1 MSNATILD
9 PTVLKHLEAV
19 DDWGGVYQ
27 RLVLYAVRKTN
38 NLSFIRGRGVLPLG
52 RKPEDLAQE
61 AFKRV
66 FEGKRKWKPDQ
77 DPDICEYLMGVV
89 DSLLSD
95 LLDKA
100 DYRHQ
105 DGRSVGELAGLSSSD
120 GVSYDDCVEALIRIC
135 EAASADDSDL
145 DNVRQGLEDGMKA
158 GEIADFFG
166 IDVKEVY
173 NLTRKLRRRIERE
186 MKKHPCNDQWQLSR
200 N

>member
-1 MSNATILD
+1 M
-9 PTVLKHLEAV
+9 LKHLEAV

-120 GVSYDDCVEALIRIC
+120 GVSYDDCVEALI
-135 EAASADDSDL
+135 
-145 DNVRQGLEDGMKA
+145 
-158 GEIADFFG
+158 
-166 IDVKEVY
+166 
-173 NLTRKLRRRIERE
+173 
-186 MKKHPCNDQWQLSR
+186 
-200 N
+200 